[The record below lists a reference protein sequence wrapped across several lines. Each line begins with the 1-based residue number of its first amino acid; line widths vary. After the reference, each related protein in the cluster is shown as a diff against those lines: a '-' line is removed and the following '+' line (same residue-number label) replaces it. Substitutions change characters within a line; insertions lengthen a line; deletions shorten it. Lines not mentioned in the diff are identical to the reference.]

1 MHRAR
6 QLGVVFFSMVGL
18 GWVGRGIV
26 WVTGA
31 GETAEAMVVSTFL
44 LLGLVV
50 GVLSARDL
58 EPYTEREARDTRSGL
73 LFGGLMVATV
83 VAAYVVSR
91 AAF

>member
-6 QLGVVFFSMVGL
+6 QVGAVFVSVVAL

-26 WVTGA
+26 WVA
-31 GETAEAMVVSTFL
+31 AVGETAETVVVSAFL

-58 EPYTEREARDTRSGL
+58 EPYTEREVRDTRSGL
-73 LFGGLMVATV
+73 LFGGLIVATV
-83 VAAYVVSR
+83 VGAFVVSR

>member
-1 MHRAR
+1 MYRVR
-6 QLGVVFFSMVGL
+6 QVGVVSFSVAGL
-18 GWVGRGIV
+18 GWVGRGLV

-31 GETAEAMVVSTFL
+31 GETAGTVVVSTCL

-58 EPYTEREARDTRSGL
+58 EPYTEREVHDTRSGL
-73 LFGGLMVATV
+73 LFGGLIAATV

-91 AAF
+91 VAS